1 MTNNRLT
8 YIILTMKNKKLQSNK
23 GALVSAI
30 GIVCNVLLAAA
41 KITIGLLFG
50 LVSVIADGFNN
61 LGDIGSSAVTLVAF
75 RISAKPADKEHPY
88 GHRRA
93 EYIAALVTGFL
104 VLFFA
109 VELVRESIEKILS
122 GVLPETAWIVYL
134 VLAIS
139 VAVKAGMFVF
149 YRIMAKNMQSDSLK
163 AAATDSLC
171 DCIATTAVIGGVLIT
186 QFTGFVADG
195 WAGILVAL
203 FILWQGV
210 KIVKEASS
218 KLLGTAPDADL
229 LGKIKAII
237 CSKEGVIGV
246 HDLRVYSYGKDM
258 IFSTVHVEMDAN
270 LPSLEAHA
278 TLDTIE
284 HEVKDTL
291 NVSLT
296 AHLDPIDL
304 QDSEALE
311 LEARVREKIEDI
323 GQDYELHDFRLV
335 RGAVNKVIFDVEVSY
350 SCKRTDEEL
359 RLSFENAVH
368 SIVDYQ
374 TLITIERK

>member
-1 MTNNRLT
+1 MNNKNLRGSKGTLT
-8 YIILTMKNKKLQSNK
+8 
-23 GALVSAI
+23 SAM

-41 KITIGLLFG
+41 KITIGLIFG
-50 LVSVIADGFNN
+50 LVSVVADGFNN
-61 LGDIGSSAVTLVAF
+61 LGDCGSSAVTLVAF

-93 EYIAALVTGFL
+93 EYIAALVTGFF

-109 VELVRESIEKILS
+109 AELVRESIEKIVS
-122 GVLPETAWIVYL
+122 NTLPETSWIVYL

-139 VAVKAGMFVF
+139 VAVKAAMFVF
-149 YRIMAKNMQSDSLK
+149 YRRAAKQLQADSLK

-171 DCIATTAVIGGVLIT
+171 DCVATATVIGGVLIT
-186 QFTGFVADG
+186 QFTGFAADG

-218 KLLGTAPDADL
+218 KLLGQAPDADL
-229 LGKIKAII
+229 LGKIKEII
-237 CSKEGVIGV
+237 CAKEGIIGI

-258 IFSTVHVEMDAN
+258 TFSTVHVEMDAN

-278 TLDTIE
+278 ILDGIE
-284 HEVKDTL
+284 HEVKDAL

-296 AHLDPIDL
+296 AHFDPIDL
-304 QDSEALE
+304 QDQEALA
-311 LEARVREKIEDI
+311 LESRVRDALEGIE
-323 GQDYELHDFRLV
+323 QDLELHDFRLV
-335 RGAVNKVIFDVEVSY
+335 RGVLNKMIFDVEVPY
-350 SCKRTDEEL
+350 SCKKTDEEL
-359 RLSFENAVH
+359 RQIIEKAVH
-368 SIVDYQ
+368 GVADCQ
-374 TLITIERK
+374 TLVTIERK

>member
-1 MTNNRLT
+1 
-8 YIILTMKNKKLQSNK
+8 MKNKKLQSNK
-23 GALVSAI
+23 GALTSAI
-30 GIVCNVLLAAA
+30 GIVCNVLLAAS
-41 KITIGLLFG
+41 KITVGLLFG

-61 LGDIGSSAVTLVAF
+61 LSDCGSSVVTLVAF
-75 RISAKPADKEHPY
+75 RISEKPADKEHPY

-93 EYIAALVTGFL
+93 EYIAALVTGFF

-109 VELVRESIEKILS
+109 VELVRESIEKIVS

-149 YRIMAKNMQSDSLK
+149 YRVMAKRLQSDSLR

-171 DCIATTAVIGGVLIT
+171 DCIATTAVIGSVLIV
-186 QFTGFVADG
+186 QFTNFPADG

-203 FILWQGV
+203 FVLWQGF

-218 KLLGTAPDADL
+218 KLLGQAPNAEL
-229 LGKIKAII
+229 LDKIKAII
-237 CSKEGVIGV
+237 CSKEGIIGV

-258 IFSTVHVEMDAN
+258 TFSTVHVEMDASVS
-270 LPSLEAHA
+270 SLEAHA
-278 TLDTIE
+278 VLDSIE

-291 NVSLT
+291 NVTLT
-296 AHLDPIDL
+296 AHFDPVDL

-311 LEARVREKIEDI
+311 LEARVRDAIEDVAEVI
-323 GQDYELHDFRLV
+323 ELHDFRLV
-335 RGAVNKVIFDVEVSY
+335 RGTVNKVIFDVEVSY
-350 SCKRTDEEL
+350 SCKKTDDEL
-359 RLSFENAVH
+359 RQSLEKAVK
-368 SIVDYQ
+368 SIVDCDV
-374 TLITIERK
+374 LITIERK

>member
-1 MTNNRLT
+1 
-8 YIILTMKNKKLQSNK
+8 MKNNNTQFNK
-23 GALVSAI
+23 GALTSAI

-41 KITIGLLFG
+41 KITVGLLFG

-61 LGDIGSSAVTLVAF
+61 LGDCGSSAVTLVAF
-75 RISAKPADKEHPY
+75 RISEKPADKEHPY

-93 EYIAALVTGFL
+93 EYIAALVTGFF

-109 VELVRESIEKILS
+109 VELVRESIEKIVS
-122 GVLPETAWIVYL
+122 GTLPETAWIVYL

-139 VAVKAGMFVF
+139 VVVKAGMFVF
-149 YRIMAKNMQSDSLK
+149 YRVMAKKLQSDSLR

-171 DCIATTAVIGGVLIT
+171 DCIATTAVIGGVLIV
-186 QFTGFVADG
+186 QFTGFAADG

-218 KLLGTAPDADL
+218 KLLGQAPDSDL

-237 CSKEGVIGV
+237 CSKEGIIGV

-258 IFSTVHVEMDAN
+258 IFSTVHVEMDAK

-278 TLDTIE
+278 ILDGIE

-296 AHLDPIDL
+296 AHLDPVDL
-304 QDSEALE
+304 QDREALE
-311 LEARVREKIEDI
+311 LEAGVREAIEGI
-323 GQDYELHDFRLV
+323 GQEFELHDFRLI
-335 RGAVNKVIFDVEVSY
+335 RGTVNKVIFDVEVPY
-350 SCKRTDEEL
+350 SCKQSDEEL
-359 RLSFENAVH
+359 RHGLEQAVH

-374 TLITIERK
+374 VLITIERK

>member
-1 MTNNRLT
+1 M
-8 YIILTMKNKKLQSNK
+8 TMKNKKLQLNK
-23 GALVSAI
+23 GTLTSAM
-30 GIVCNVLLAAA
+30 GIVCNVLLAAS
-41 KITIGLLFG
+41 KITLGLLFG
-50 LVSVIADGFNN
+50 LVSVVADGFNN

-75 RISAKPADKEHPY
+75 RISEKPADKEHPY

-93 EYIAALVTGFL
+93 EYIAALVTGFF

-109 VELVRESIEKILS
+109 VELVRESIEKIVS
-122 GVLPETAWIVYL
+122 HVLPEASWIVYL

-149 YRIMAKNMQSDSLK
+149 YRIAAKNLQSDSLK

-171 DCIATTAVIGGVLIT
+171 DCIATTAVIGGVLIM
-186 QFTGFVADG
+186 QFTDFAADG

-218 KLLGTAPDADL
+218 KLLGTAPEADL
-229 LGKIKAII
+229 LGKIKEII
-237 CSKEGVIGV
+237 CSKEGIIGV
-246 HDLRVYSYGKDM
+246 HDLRIYSYGKDM

-278 TLDTIE
+278 ILDGIE
-284 HEVKDTL
+284 QEVKATL

-304 QDSEALE
+304 QDSEALA
-311 LEARVREKIEDI
+311 LEARVRDAIEGVEDEI
-323 GQDYELHDFRLV
+323 ELHDFRLV
-335 RGAVNKVIFDVEVSY
+335 RGAINKVIFDVEVPY
-350 SCKRTDEEL
+350 SCKKTDDEL
-359 RLSFENAVH
+359 RQSLEKAVH
-368 SIVDYQ
+368 GIVDY
-374 TLITIERK
+374 TALITIERK

>member
-1 MTNNRLT
+1 
-8 YIILTMKNKKLQSNK
+8 MKNRKLQSNK
-23 GALVSAI
+23 GAATSAI
-30 GIVCNVLLAAA
+30 GIICNVLLAAS
-41 KITIGLLFG
+41 KITVGILFG

-61 LGDIGSSAVTLVAF
+61 LSDCGSSVVTLVAF
-75 RISAKPADKEHPY
+75 RISEKPADKEHPY

-93 EYIAALVTGFL
+93 EYIAALVTGFF

-109 VELVRESIEKILS
+109 VELVRESIEKIVS

-149 YRIMAKNMQSDSLK
+149 YRVMAKKLQSDSLR
-163 AAATDSLC
+163 AAAIDSLC
-171 DCIATTAVIGGVLIT
+171 DCIATTAVIVGVLIV
-186 QFTGFVADG
+186 QFTGFAADG

-203 FILWQGV
+203 FVLWQGF

-218 KLLGTAPDADL
+218 KLLGTAPNADL
-229 LGKIKAII
+229 LDKIKAII
-237 CSKEGVIGV
+237 CAKEGIIGV

-270 LPSLEAHA
+270 ISSLEAHSVIDA
-278 TLDTIE
+278 IE

-296 AHLDPIDL
+296 AHFDPVDL
-304 QDSEALE
+304 QDNEALE
-311 LEARVREKIEDI
+311 LEARVREAIEGVAEVI
-323 GQDYELHDFRLV
+323 ELHDFRLV
-335 RGAVNKVIFDVEVSY
+335 RGTVNKVIFDVEVPY
-350 SCKRTDEEL
+350 SCKKTDDEL
-359 RLSFENAVH
+359 RQNLEKAVH
-368 SIVDYQ
+368 DIVDYDV
-374 TLITIERK
+374 LITVERK

>member
-1 MTNNRLT
+1 
-8 YIILTMKNKKLQSNK
+8 MKNKKSRVSK
-23 GALVSAI
+23 GSLTSAM

-50 LVSVIADGFNN
+50 LVSVVADGFNN
-61 LGDIGSSAVTLVAF
+61 LGDCGSSVVTLVAY
-75 RISAKPADKEHPY
+75 RISEKPADKEHPY

-93 EYIAALVTGFL
+93 EYIAALVTGFF

-109 VELVRESIEKILS
+109 VELVRESIEKIISNL
-122 GVLPETAWIVYL
+122 LPETSWIVYV

-139 VAVKAGMFVF
+139 VVVKAGMFVF
-149 YRIMAKNMQSDSLK
+149 YRLSARSLQSDSLK

-171 DCIATTAVIGGVLIT
+171 DCIATTAVICGVLIM
-186 QFTGFVADG
+186 QYTGFPADG

-203 FILWQGV
+203 FILWQGI

-218 KLLGTAPDADL
+218 KLLGQAPDADL

-246 HDLRVYSYGKDM
+246 HDLRAYSYGKDM
-258 IFSTVHVEMDAN
+258 TFSTVPVEMDAN

-278 TLDTIE
+278 ILDAIE
-284 HEVKDTL
+284 HEVKDNL

-304 QDSEALE
+304 QDNEALE
-311 LEARVREKIEDI
+311 LEVHVRDVIEGM
-323 GQDYELHDFRLV
+323 GQNFELHDFRLI
-335 RGAVNKVIFDVEVSY
+335 RGAINKVIFDVEVSY
-350 SCKRTDEEL
+350 ACKQTDEEL
-359 RLSFENAVH
+359 RLTLEKAVR
-368 SIVDYQ
+368 SVVDCQ

>member
-1 MTNNRLT
+1 
-8 YIILTMKNKKLQSNK
+8 MKNKKLSVSK
-23 GALVSAI
+23 GAATSAI
-30 GIVCNVLLAAA
+30 GIVCNLLLATA

-50 LVSVIADGFNN
+50 LVSVVADGFNN
-61 LGDIGSSAVTLVAF
+61 LSDTGSSAVTLVAF
-75 RISAKPADKEHPY
+75 RISEKPADKEHPY

-93 EYIAALVTGFL
+93 EYIAALVTGFF

-109 VELVRESIEKILS
+109 AELVRESIEKIVS
-122 GVLPETAWIVYL
+122 NVLPETSWVVYL

-139 VAVKAGMFVF
+139 VLVKAAMFVF
-149 YRIMAKNMQSDSLK
+149 YRVMAKNLQSDSLK

-171 DCIATTAVIGGVLIT
+171 DCIATTAVIGGVLIV
-186 QFTGFVADG
+186 QFANFPADG
-195 WAGILVAL
+195 WAGILVAA
-203 FILWQGV
+203 FVLWQGV

-218 KLLGTAPDADL
+218 KLLGQAPDAEL

-237 CSKEGVIGV
+237 CAKEGIIGV
-246 HDLRVYSYGKDM
+246 HDLRVYSYGKDR

-278 TLDTIE
+278 ILDAIE

-296 AHLDPIDL
+296 AHFDPVDL
-304 QDSEALE
+304 QDREALE
-311 LEARVREKIEDI
+311 LEVRVREAIQGVGKDL
-323 GQDYELHDFRLV
+323 ELHDFRLV
-335 RGAVNKVIFDVEVSY
+335 RGAVNKVIFDVETPY
-350 SCKRTDEEL
+350 SCKKTDDEL
-359 RLSFENAVH
+359 RLSIEEAVH
-368 SIVDYQ
+368 GIVDYQ

>member
-1 MTNNRLT
+1 
-8 YIILTMKNKKLQSNK
+8 MKNKNLQSNK
-23 GALVSAI
+23 GALTSAI
-30 GIVCNVLLAAA
+30 GIACNVLLAAA
-41 KITIGLLFG
+41 KITIGILFG

-93 EYIAALVTGFL
+93 EYIAALVTGFF

-122 GVLPETAWIVYL
+122 GALPEASWVIYL

-139 VAVKAGMFVF
+139 VVVKASMFVF
-149 YRIMAKNMQSDSLK
+149 YHIMAKNMQSDSLR

-171 DCIATTAVIGGVLIT
+171 DCIATTAVIGGVLIL
-186 QFTGFVADG
+186 QFTDFPADG

-229 LGKIKAII
+229 VGKIKAII
-237 CSKEGVIGV
+237 CSKESIIGV
-246 HDLRVYSYGKDM
+246 HDLRMYSYGKDM
-258 IFSTVHVEMDAN
+258 TFSTVHVEMDAN
-270 LPSLEAHA
+270 VPSLEAHA
-278 TLDTIE
+278 ILDAIE

-296 AHLDPIDL
+296 AHLDPVDL
-304 QDSEALE
+304 QDNEALE
-311 LEARVREKIEDI
+311 LEAQVREAIEGL
-323 GQDYELHDFRLV
+323 GQDLELHDFRLV
-335 RGAVNKVIFDVEVSY
+335 RGTVNKVIFDVEVSY
-350 SCKRTDEEL
+350 SCKLTDEQL
-359 RLSFENAVH
+359 RLGIEQAVH
-368 SIVDYQ
+368 SLVDYQ
-374 TLITIERK
+374 ALITIERK